1 MCAVLDL
8 SSLDILDII
17 PHKPP
22 MALIDKV
29 VEFTPETIT
38 AVVTITDQ
46 SLFFQNGGVP
56 SYVGIEYM
64 AQAVAAWNGL
74 IARQN
79 NLPGG
84 IGYLLGTR
92 KMKLIIENFKEGS
105 HLEIKGRCKFTDG
118 EIASFECSIHL
129 DGTEVASAALTVF
142 QPKNQETI

>member
-1 MCAVLDL
+1 MLDL
-8 SSLDILDII
+8 SSLDILDVI
-17 PHKPP
+17 PHKQP

-29 VEFTPETIT
+29 VEFTPEAIT

-46 SLFFQNGGVP
+46 SLFFQDGGVP

-92 KMKLIIENFKEGS
+92 KMKLLIENFKEGS

-118 EIASFECSIHL
+118 EIASFDCSIHL

>member
-1 MCAVLDL
+1 MLDL
-8 SSLDILDII
+8 SSLNILDVI

-22 MALIDKV
+22 MALIDRV
-29 VEFTPETIT
+29 IEFTPDSIT
-38 AVVTITDQ
+38 VSVIITDQ
-46 SLFFQNGGVP
+46 SLFFQDGGVP

-92 KMKLIIENFKEGS
+92 KMKLLIENFKEGS
-105 HLEIKGRCKFTDG
+105 HLEVMGRCKFTDG
-118 EIASFECSIHL
+118 EIASFDCAIHL
-129 DGTEVASAALTVF
+129 EGTEVASAALTVF
-142 QPKNQETI
+142 QPKNQEIL

>member
-1 MCAVLDL
+1 VLDL
-8 SSLDILDII
+8 ASLNILDII

-29 VEFTPETIT
+29 IDFTQDSVT
-38 AVVTITDQ
+38 ASVTITGK
-46 SLFFQNGGVP
+46 SLFFENGAVP

-74 IARQN
+74 MARQN

-92 KMKLIIENFKEGS
+92 KMKLLIENFKEGS
-105 HLEIKGRCKFTDG
+105 HLEIKGHCKFTDG
-118 EIASFECSIHL
+118 EIASFDCSIHL
-129 DGTEVASAALTVF
+129 DGTEVTSAALTVF
-142 QPKNQETI
+142 QPKNQEIL